1 MLEKDRKTL
10 EAVGYRWPNPAG
22 KGPAKGGF
30 GAPKDSPNPFAEGP
44 NKDKL
49 KSLQERLD
57 RK

>member
-1 MLEKDRKTL
+1 VLEKDRKTL
-10 EAVGYRWPNPAG
+10 EAVGYRWPSPDG
-22 KGPAKGGF
+22 KGPPKGGP
-30 GAPKDSPNPFAEGP
+30 PKDSPNPFAEGP